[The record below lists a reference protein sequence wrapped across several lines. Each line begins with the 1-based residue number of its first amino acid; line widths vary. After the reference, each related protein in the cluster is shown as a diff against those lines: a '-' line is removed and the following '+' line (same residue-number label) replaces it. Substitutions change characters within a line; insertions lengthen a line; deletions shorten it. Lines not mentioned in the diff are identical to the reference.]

1 MQIYNALDL
10 KAGKKV
16 DYHKM
21 GVLTQPI
28 QFLPEKDKDEEWRAW
43 NLDWLEFQGMKQLRR
58 NARRLLKNYKLARGI
73 IDRTDYIIEEN
84 NEMADLIDVLTKE
97 DASALELK
105 FYPIIPNVVNVLTNE
120 FAKRSSRIMFK
131 AVDDQSFN
139 EMLEAKR
146 NMLEQTLLEEAKNK
160 MITQLMQ
167 MGLPVDSEEAQQQ
180 MTPENLKT
188 LPEIEQFF
196 RKDYRSMVEQWAS
209 HQMAVDEERF
219 KMQELEERAF
229 RDSLITDREFWHFQM
244 GEDDYEV
251 ELWNP
256 ALTFYHKSPDVRY
269 ISQGN
274 WVGKIDMMSVSD
286 VIDKFGWMMTQDQLE
301 ALEVIYPVRSA
312 GYAVSGYQN
321 DGTYYDPTRS
331 HEWNTQMP
339 SLAYRQFTSL
349 YDAKFGTGDIAE
361 WILSDSEDL
370 QDFGKSHMLRVTQCY
385 WKSQRKVG
393 HLTKITEDGEI
404 IQDIVDETFKITE
417 KPQYNTSVYKQKSK
431 DNLVVGEH
439 VDWIWINEVWGGI
452 KVGPNRPA
460 FWGVNNPGGINPI
473 YLGLNGGRP
482 GRIPF
487 QFKGDHTLYGCK
499 LPVEGAVFSD
509 RNTRSVSLVDL
520 MKPFQIGYN
529 IVNNQIADILVDELG
544 TVIMLDQN
552 ALPRHSLGEDWGK
565 NNLAKAYVAMK
576 NFQML
581 PLDTTITN
589 TENAL
594 SFQHYQVLNLEQT
607 QRLLSRIK
615 LAEYFKN
622 EAFAVIG
629 LNQQRMGAPIAQQQ
643 TATAIEQA
651 TNASYA
657 QTEQY
662 FIQHSDN
669 LMPRVHQMRTDL
681 AQYYHSKKPSLR
693 LQYITSADEVL
704 NFEMNGTELLLRD
717 LNIFCTTKTNS
728 RAIMEQLKQL
738 AIQNN
743 TTGASIYD
751 LGNVIKSESIAE
763 LTGVLKKAEEKVER
777 ARKEEQQHQQQMQQ
791 EQLQAQDQ
799 QLKEVQQFKA
809 EEAEKDRQARILE
822 AKIRAAGYGAQSDIN
837 ANQQSD
843 YLDVLDKL
851 NQDQRYQDEMNLKR
865 EMHYVEKQQTDEKLN
880 VEREK
885 IQAQQNIANKQ
896 LEIAKENKNKYD
908 KGSSDK
914 KKK

>member
-1 MQIYNALDL
+1 
-10 KAGKKV
+10 
-16 DYHKM
+16 
-21 GVLTQPI
+21 
-28 QFLPEKDKDEEWRAW
+28 
-43 NLDWLEFQGMKQLRR
+43 
-58 NARRLLKNYKLARGI
+58 
-73 IDRTDYIIEEN
+73 
-84 NEMADLIDVLTKE
+84 
-97 DASALELK
+97 
-105 FYPIIPNVVNVLTNE
+105 
-120 FAKRSSRIMFK
+120 
-131 AVDDQSFN
+131 
-139 EMLEAKR
+139 
-146 NMLEQTLLEEAKNK
+146 
-160 MITQLMQ
+160 
-167 MGLPVDSEEAQQQ
+167 
-180 MTPENLKT
+180 
-188 LPEIEQFF
+188 
-196 RKDYRSMVEQWAS
+196 
-209 HQMAVDEERF
+209 
-219 KMQELEERAF
+219 
-229 RDSLITDREFWHFQM
+229 
-244 GEDDYEV
+244 
-251 ELWNP
+251 
-256 ALTFYHKSPDVRY
+256 
-269 ISQGN
+269 
-274 WVGKIDMMSVSD
+274 
-286 VIDKFGWMMTQDQLE
+286 
-301 ALEVIYPVRSA
+301 
-312 GYAVSGYQN
+312 
-321 DGTYYDPTRS
+321 
-331 HEWNTQMP
+331 
-339 SLAYRQFTSL
+339 
-349 YDAKFGTGDIAE
+349 
-361 WILSDSEDL
+361 
-370 QDFGKSHMLRVTQCY
+370 
-385 WKSQRKVG
+385 
-393 HLTKITEDGEI
+393 
-404 IQDIVDETFKITE
+404 
-417 KPQYNTSVYKQKSK
+417 
-431 DNLVVGEH
+431 
-439 VDWIWINEVWGGI
+439 
-452 KVGPNRPA
+452 
-460 FWGVNNPGGINPI
+460 
-473 YLGLNGGRP
+473 
-482 GRIPF
+482 
-487 QFKGDHTLYGCK
+487 
-499 LPVEGAVFSD
+499 
-509 RNTRSVSLVDL
+509 

-607 QRLLSRIK
+607 QRLLSRVK

-643 TATAIEQA
+643 TATAVEQA

-693 LQYITSADEVL
+693 LQYITSADEKL

-763 LTGVLKKAEEKVER
+763 LTGVLKKAEEKVDK

-799 QLKEVQQFKA
+799 QLKEAQQFKA

-885 IQAQQNIANKQ
+885 IQAQQSIANKQ

-908 KGSSDK
+908 RGSSDK